1 MCCSTEGGCSIAS
14 AKKFGNGKCGAHHN
28 LNPPQ
33 FLWPVTIALHSTVT
47 RSATMAEA
55 ENQTNI
61 PVSEPVLRDL
71 AKNASKAIPQF
82 EEKEAIT
89 GVK

>member
-28 LNPPQ
+28 PH

-55 ENQTNI
+55 ESQTNI

-71 AKNASKAIPQF
+71 AKNASKAIPHF
-82 EEKEAIT
+82 EEKEAVI